1 MCKFFTTFAPK
12 IHSVMKNRLFIIA
25 LLSLLS
31 FTCAHAET
39 IILRTGARVKG
50 QIVFQN
56 EEVVIVRDAEGA
68 RSQYP
73 RADVQEILADDVAL
87 PESQAETVSEEPE
100 IKTSKKASILLELA
114 GGAAVRPQEAFGG
127 AFSVDLLAGTHHIKS
142 RHLFVGGG
150 LGYHGIFLGAEKY
163 NFLPIQAAVRMPFT
177 EQKHAPVFGVAVGYG
192 IALSKTYLGGLY
204 AGADFGYRCQLN
216 PKTAISLVAFAQFQQ
231 ATVPVTTTLDGIDY
245 TTNKGRNLVVSGL
258 KMALYF

>member
-1 MCKFFTTFAPK
+1 MRKLAFLICLVATL
-12 IHSVMKNRLFIIA
+12 V
-25 LLSLLS
+25 
-31 FTCAHAET
+31 CAHAET
-39 IILRTGARVKG
+39 IILRTGARVIG

-56 EEVVIVRDAEGA
+56 DEVVIVRDAEGA

-73 RADVQEILADDVAL
+73 RADIQEILAEDVVVSD
-87 PESQAETVSEEPE
+87 SQVEVLTDEAE
-100 IKTSKKASILLELA
+100 IKTPKKASILLELG

-150 LGYHGIFLGAEKY
+150 IGYHGIFLGAEKY

-177 EQKHAPVFGVAVGYG
+177 EKKHAPMFGVAVGYG
-192 IALSKTYLGGLY
+192 IALSKTYLGGIY
-204 AGADFGYRCQLN
+204 AGVDFGYRCQLN
-216 PKTAISLVAFAQFQQ
+216 PKTAIALVAYAQFQQ

-245 TTNKGRNLVVSGL
+245 TTNKGRNIVVSGL
-258 KMALYF
+258 KLALYF